1 MVLVSDL
8 TRLGRD
14 ADEAF
19 AFIRDCKDHDV
30 LIIVDGKVFD
40 TRHRNDLLQARPQ
53 AIFAEMD
60 RDALRER
67 MEQGRRAR
75 LEQGFAVTPPPAGYR
90 NRGGKMGAG
99 PSPRSPDTDS
109 AMLHGVS

>member
-19 AFIRDCKDHDV
+19 AFIRGCKDRDV
-30 LIIVDGKVFD
+30 LIVVDGKVFD
-40 TRHRNDLLQARPQ
+40 TRHRTDLLQTRLQ

-60 RDALRER
+60 RDSLRER
-67 MEQGRRAR
+67 MEQDAALGWSRASR
-75 LEQGFAVTPPPAGYR
+75 
-90 NRGGKMGAG
+90 
-99 PSPRSPDTDS
+99 
-109 AMLHGVS
+109 